1 MAVIGVVTDDFT
13 GTASAGMLMAKAHVE
28 TGLFFDDVQM
38 KNFNE
43 LDQLEAVYVSTNS
56 RHLPP
61 RKAYQIV
68 ADTTKTLGGMGIKY
82 FSKKIDTTLRGGI
95 GYEID
100 AMLDYLGE
108 DAIAV
113 MVTAMPQSKRIC
125 VGGYSVIDSVILSE
139 TPVADDVKTPV
150 KDCYVPDLIAAQ
162 SGRKVDWISI
172 REVKKGK
179 TYLME
184 RLRESRGSGNGIII
198 IDAVSME
205 HVEAIA
211 EACAA
216 LCWEKLLAVDPGP
229 FTMKLAAVRG
239 IADETAERE
248 PEGEEVDCDRT
259 TVMIVGSANPQ
270 TGLQI
275 RTLCEY
281 DTRNI
286 QLRVD
291 PKALAQGGETSAEEV
306 NKAVSEFGL
315 LMDRPAPPTCIIVE
329 TAFHGSLI
337 NLQEQDRKYGYENGV
352 SSDLINQG
360 LAAITDKILEKY
372 SPKITG
378 LMLTGGDT
386 MECVARKIGVT
397 CIKAV
402 DNIVAQVDV
411 GRILGRYEGMPIV
424 VKGGFCGYDT
434 IGIDIVKRL
443 QKEAVK

>member
-28 TGLFFDDVQM
+28 TGLFFDDAQM
-38 KNFNE
+38 KEFKE
-43 LDQLEAVYVSTNS
+43 LNQLEAVYVSTNS

-61 RKAYQIV
+61 PEAYRV
-68 ADTTKTLGGMGIKY
+68 VSDTTRTLGTMGVTY

-100 AMLDYLGE
+100 AMLDYLGQ

-125 VGGYSVIDSVILSE
+125 VGGYSIIDSVILNE
-139 TPVADDVKTPV
+139 TSVARDVKTPV
-150 KDCYVPDLIAAQ
+150 KDCYVPELIEAQ
-162 SGRKVDWISI
+162 SRRKVDWISI
-172 REVKKGK
+172 RDVKKGK
-179 TYLME
+179 SYLME
-184 RLRESRGSGNGIII
+184 CLRQSRCSGSGIII
-198 IDAVSME
+198 VDAVSME
-205 HVEAIA
+205 HVQVIA

-216 LCWEKLLAVDPGP
+216 LQWQHLLAVDPGP

-239 IADETAERE
+239 IADET
-248 PEGEEVDCDRT
+248 PDLQTKEENISCDKT
-259 TVMIVGSANPQ
+259 TLMVVGSANPQ
-270 TGLQI
+270 TGLQL
-275 RTLCEY
+275 RKLCE
-281 DTRNI
+281 DDAQNI
-286 QLRVD
+286 QLSVD
-291 PKALAQGGETSAEEV
+291 PKALAGGGESKDREV
-306 NKAVSEFGL
+306 DRVVTEFSI
-315 LMDRPAPPTCIIVE
+315 LMEQPLPPKCIIIE
-329 TAFHGSLI
+329 TAFHGSLV
-337 NLQEQDRKYGYENGV
+337 NLQKEDRRNGYESGR

-360 LAAITDKILEKY
+360 LAAMTEKILEKY
-372 SPKITG
+372 SQKLTG

-386 MECVARKIGVT
+386 MECVARKIGVS

-411 GRILGRYEGMPIV
+411 GRILGKYEGMPIV

-443 QKEAVK
+443 QKEAAK

>member
-28 TGLFFDDVQM
+28 TGLFFDDAQM
-38 KNFNE
+38 KGFKE

-56 RHLPP
+56 RHLSAED
-61 RKAYQIV
+61 AYQV
-68 ADTTKTLGGMGIKY
+68 VSRTVKTLAGMGVKY

-108 DAIAV
+108 GAFAV
-113 MVTAMPQSKRIC
+113 MVTAMPPSKRIC
-125 VGGYSVIDSVILSE
+125 VGGYSIIDSVILNE
-139 TPVADDVKTPV
+139 TPVANDVKTPV

-162 SGRKVDWISI
+162 SRRKVDWISI
-172 REVKKGK
+172 RDVKKGK
-179 TYLME
+179 EHLAE
-184 RLRESRGSGNGIII
+184 LLKQSRESGNGIVI

-205 HVEAIA
+205 HVQVIA

-216 LCWEKLLAVDPGP
+216 LGWEKLLAVDPGP

-239 IADETAERE
+239 IADESKE
-248 PEGEEVDCDRT
+248 PEGEELDIVCSKT
-259 TVMIVGSANPQ
+259 TLMVVGSANPQ
-270 TGLQI
+270 TGVQI
-275 RTLCEY
+275 RTLCE
-281 DTRNI
+281 DDPLNI
-286 QLRVD
+286 RLSVN
-291 PKALAQGGETSAEEV
+291 PNALVKGGKANEEEV
-306 NKAVSEFGL
+306 EKAVVTFSM
-315 LMDRPAPPTCIIVE
+315 LMEQPIPPKCIIIE

-337 NLQEQDRKYGYENGV
+337 NLQEEDIKYGYEKGR

-360 LAAITDKILEKY
+360 LAAITEKLLKQY
-372 SPKITG
+372 SGRITG

-397 CIKAV
+397 CIKAI

-443 QKEAVK
+443 QKESMR